1 MEVIEPDWSK
11 TFYNLA
17 QKSKNEI
24 IIVSPFIGK
33 EPTDQLLSEVDTNE
47 INLKIITRFNERL
60 FKAESSSIEALR
72 DLANNDA
79 QLYML
84 KKLNAKI
91 YCFDH
96 DKIIITSS
104 NFTANGLKESNEYG
118 VLLRKD
124 DDLDFSYIRKKV
136 EQFIESGEEIKHI
149 LIDETYQRVKNA
161 NKFNIHEAT
170 KYDADQGKDY
180 YPAKLNIE
188 LLENINKEK
197 VKKLISD
204 VEDLNSKFENN
215 SDELKKELKNSN
227 YKNISPEMYIW
238 LTVWSNTGGPYKKAV
253 PKIEKLFDE
262 LFGYQVDNEIEVS
275 GNKINLKDYR
285 YEDKLP
291 EEIRKLVLKFH
302 YKNLK

>member
-1 MEVIEPDWSK
+1 MEVIEPDWGK
-11 TFYNLA
+11 TFYDLA
-17 QKSKNEI
+17 QNSKNEI
-24 IIVSPFIGK
+24 NIVSPFIGK
-33 EPTDQLLSEVDTNE
+33 DSVDRLLNEVDTND
-47 INLKIITRFNERL
+47 INLKVITRFNERL

-72 DLANNDA
+72 DLANNNA

-84 KKLNAKI
+84 KKLNANI
-91 YCFDH
+91 YCFDN

-104 NFTANGLKESNEYG
+104 NFTSTGLKECNEYG

-124 DDLDFSYIRKKV
+124 DDSDFSYIRKNV
-136 EQFIESGEEIKHI
+136 EQFIESGEKIKHI

-161 NKFNIHEAT
+161 NEFNIHETT

-180 YPAKLNIE
+180 YPSKLNID

-197 VKKLISD
+197 VNKLISD
-204 VEDLNSKFENN
+204 IEDLNSKFENN
-215 SDELKKELKNSN
+215 SEKLKKELENSG

-238 LTVWSNTGGPYKKAV
+238 LTVWSNTGGPYKKTV
-253 PKIEKLFDE
+253 PKIEKLFDK

-275 GNKINLKDYR
+275 GEEINLKDYR

-291 EEIRKLVLKFH
+291 EKIRKLILKYH
-302 YKNLK
+302 YNNLE